1 MTSGTGASWT
11 WKPPSAIARR
21 SELPVQSVGDLLA
34 QFLPLAGPPEG
45 GGSPSVDDLQGHPFD
60 PRLGVHKIHALST
73 KSGKTIHALTIEA
86 DLRAVFLVE
95 GDTVFTVDIGTHAIY
110 RT

>member
-1 MTSGTGASWT
+1 MSYQFKASET
-11 WKPPSAIARR
+11 FRRNLYRLPDRQKAAVRRAWKIFKAN
-21 SELPVQSVGDLLA
+21 
-34 QFLPLAGPPEG
+34 
-45 GGSPSVDDLQGHPFD
+45 PFD
-60 PRLGVHKIHALST
+60 PRLGVHKIHALSA

-86 DLRAVFLVE
+86 DLRAVFFVE

>member
-1 MTSGTGASWT
+1 MSYRFKASETFWRNFYRLADGQ
-11 WKPPSAIARR
+11 KAAVRR
-21 SELPVQSVGDLLA
+21 AWRIFKVN
-34 QFLPLAGPPEG
+34 
-45 GGSPSVDDLQGHPFD
+45 PFD
-60 PRLGVHKIHALST
+60 PRLRVHKIHALSA

-86 DLRAVFLVE
+86 DLRAVFFVE